1 MRRWDTSPSQP
12 SPRETDEVKPWL
24 ARRSLPP
31 RSREI
36 RRALD
41 DARAGRASLTH
52 LARAHDLVS
61 GTNATTTLG
70 ELREHIRQ
78 CTPKPPLRDEGKAI
92 FLGFLSGVLTHV
104 ILKRFSERSDQGD

>member
-12 SPRETDEVKPWL
+12 SPRETDEVNRADKTLTPTEV
-24 ARRSLPP
+24 A
-31 RSREI
+31 EI

-61 GTNATTTLG
+61 GTSATTTLG

>member
-1 MRRWDTSPSQP
+1 MVAPDKTLTP
-12 SPRETDEVKPWL
+12 TEV
-24 ARRSLPP
+24 A
-31 RSREI
+31 EI
-36 RRALD
+36 RRTLD

-61 GTNATTTLG
+61 GTSATATLG

-104 ILKRFSERSDQGD
+104 ILKRFSERSDQGG